1 MAPLLKDPSP
11 SMISKLGSP
20 HLLLPTLNPP
30 RGIHVYAFELIPFKF
45 SHLLH
50 FGLHPLLASCHLENL
65 DGVFEVVIMDIPHH
79 FVVKFSK
86 KTQHLPIAF
95 FGSYLL

>member
-1 MAPLLKDPSP
+1 M
-11 SMISKLGSP
+11 
-20 HLLLPTLNPP
+20 
-30 RGIHVYAFELIPFKF
+30 YAFELIPSKF

-79 FVVKFSK
+79 LVVKFSK
-86 KTQHLPIAF
+86 KFITYQCF
-95 FGSYLL
+95 FWVIPFVNQFCCC